1 MIQLEENQRGEY
13 NLVTLKGEGQF
24 DDIEALEQQFK
35 TILARNPS
43 EIILDLGQMET
54 LPVHFAVLLFRLGKI
69 FVPAQGKLQIYNMPS
84 SFRFILETARL
95 DSYFTFHSSL
105 DFIQESSSQPPSE
118 KEPASPTKPVLYPVF
133 RTEERKA

>member
-13 NLVTLKGEGQF
+13 NLVTLKGEGPL
-24 DDIEALEQQFK
+24 DDIEALEQHFK

-43 EIILDLGQMET
+43 EIILDLGHMET

-69 FVPAQGKLQIYNMPS
+69 LLPAQGKLQIYNMPS

-118 KEPASPTKPVLYPVF
+118 KEPPSPTKPVLYHVF
-133 RTEERKA
+133 HTEERKA